1 MDPCHTPGPGD
12 EPPAADVVG
21 LQRARRTRT
30 TGGRNGPRPDSDDD
44 IRGTPRAYERRCA
57 PELRTTS
64 AIVGGLLALTM
75 LVLSTVVLVRGLMM
89 GGPAG
94 LMLICGFVPTS
105 IAVVLPVLLLVAAP
119 LRWRLRADAAGI
131 HSRGALRTAH
141 IPWPVSRAEIAVIPS
156 WSVRGQAVAQ
166 YRPAAGGPAVTLFAL
181 TRPATTLV
189 GSPTVV
195 DEIEALWRWA
205 AARGYVPVVPRAVIV
220 ERSETIGRT
229 SHRLG
234 RVPPAPSQ
242 PRTSAAPARPGST
255 IQVRRRRPSCAGRG
269 PWSTASARR
278 TDAAGR
284 PPGGG

>member
-105 IAVVLPVLLLVAAP
+105 IAVVLPILLLVAAP

-141 IPWPVSRAEIAVIPS
+141 IPWPVSRAEIAVILERARS
-156 WSVRGQAVAQ
+156 GG
-166 YRPAAGGPAVTLFAL
+166 RP
-181 TRPATTLV
+181 
-189 GSPTVV
+189 
-195 DEIEALWRWA
+195 
-205 AARGYVPVVPRAVIV
+205 
-220 ERSETIGRT
+220 
-229 SHRLG
+229 
-234 RVPPAPSQ
+234 VPPRGRGPRRHPVRPHPTGDHPGRQPHGGRRDRGPMEMGGGARVRSRRAQSRHRRAIGDHRAHEPSLGEG
-242 PRTSAAPARPGST
+242 SASSVAAQDFSSASASWLDDPGST
-255 IQVRRRRPSCAGRG
+255 A
-269 PWSTASARR
+269 
-278 TDAAGR
+278 
-284 PPGGG
+284 

>member
-1 MDPCHTPGPGD
+1 
-12 EPPAADVVG
+12 
-21 LQRARRTRT
+21 
-30 TGGRNGPRPDSDDD
+30 
-44 IRGTPRAYERRCA
+44 
-57 PELRTTS
+57 
-64 AIVGGLLALTM
+64 
-75 LVLSTVVLVRGLMM
+75 M

-105 IAVVLPVLLLVAAP
+105 IAVVLPILLLVAAP

-242 PRTSAAPARPGST
+242 PRTSAAPARP
-255 IQVRRRRPSCAGRG
+255 VRPAPPRPRARPARPRPRARPAPPARRRRPADDPMVAGRG
-269 PWSTASARR
+269 PRFPTRHWWY
-278 TDAAGR
+278 
-284 PPGGG
+284 PGAP